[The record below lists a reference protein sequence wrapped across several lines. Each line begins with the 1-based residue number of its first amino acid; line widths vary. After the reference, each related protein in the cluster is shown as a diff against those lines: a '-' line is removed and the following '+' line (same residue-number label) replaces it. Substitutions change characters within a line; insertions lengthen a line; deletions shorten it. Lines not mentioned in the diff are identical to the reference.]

1 MNSVEFFQADEI
13 VELDNLIGLI
23 EKATRLLEDNKE
35 TLDALKSARDYLVK
49 EVNTRYNNLMEEV

>member
-1 MNSVEFFQADEI
+1 MNSVEFFQAEEI
-13 VELDNLIGLI
+13 VELDNLVELI
-23 EKATRLLEDNKE
+23 EKATRILEDNKE

>member
-1 MNSVEFFQADEI
+1 MNSVEFFQAEEI
-13 VELDNLIGLI
+13 VELDNLVELI